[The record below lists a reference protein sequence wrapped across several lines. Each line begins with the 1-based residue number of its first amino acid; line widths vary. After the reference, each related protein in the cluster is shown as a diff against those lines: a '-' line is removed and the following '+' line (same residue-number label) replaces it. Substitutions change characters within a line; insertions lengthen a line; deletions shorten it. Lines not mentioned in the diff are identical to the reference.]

1 MLALIAMRTQAW
13 ADDAAVKLVWQQI
26 SQSLNLAWVL
36 VCGFLVM
43 FMQVG
48 FAMLETGFT
57 RAKNAVNTMAM
68 NLIIYPVGLFGFW
81 IVGYALMMGGVSNWP
96 SLGVSAIAH
105 RELSIAIGGHQYGL
119 IGCAKF
125 ALVSVTHDPGSLAMF
140 LFAVVFMDTAATIP
154 TGAMAERWKFSAFFV
169 YGLFMS
175 MLLYPL
181 FGNWVWGGGWLSQL
195 GMNLGLGHGDVDFAG
210 SSVVHMTGGIAA
222 LAGAIT
228 LGPRIG
234 KFRRDGA
241 IGLLPGHNIPMA
253 VVGTLILA
261 FGWFGFNTG
270 STLAAADTRIGII
283 AVNTMLASAG
293 GALSALLYLW
303 HRYHKPDVAM
313 ACNGLLGGLVSITAP
328 CAFVS
333 PAAAVLIGVIGGLI
347 VVASVLVIERQFRID
362 DPVGAISVHGVCG
375 VWGALA
381 LGLFADG
388 TYGDGWNGVAGPVRG
403 LLYGDIGQFAAQ
415 LIGVVVNIV
424 VVFGLAWAFFRVV
437 ERTIGNRVPAEV
449 EWSGLDA
456 LEATCARA
464 AWSVSRLA
472 ASLATIGSCPWLLRR
487 NTTNTEPLVSNRSGT
502 RVRPSACW

>member
-1 MLALIAMRTQAW
+1 
-13 ADDAAVKLVWQQI
+13 
-26 SQSLNLAWVL
+26 
-36 VCGFLVM
+36 
-43 FMQVG
+43 
-48 FAMLETGFT
+48 
-57 RAKNAVNTMAM
+57 M
-68 NLIIYPVGLFGFW
+68 NLVIYPVGLFGFW
-81 IVGYALMMGGVSNWP
+81 IAGYGLMMGGVSRWP
-96 SLGVSAIAH
+96 SLGVSTMAH
-105 RELSIAIGGHQYGL
+105 RELSITLGGHEYGL

-125 ALVSVTHDPGSLAMF
+125 ALVSVSHEPGSLAMF

-154 TGAMAERWKFSAFFV
+154 TGALAERWKFSAFLV

-195 GMNLGLGHGDVDFAG
+195 GVNLKLGHGDVDFAG
-210 SSVVHMTGGIAA
+210 SSVVHMTGGLAA

-270 STLAAADTRIGII
+270 STLAASDPRIGII

-313 ACNGLLGGLVSITAP
+313 ACNGLLGGLVSITAS
-328 CAFVS
+328 CAFVT
-333 PAAAVLIGVIGGLI
+333 PAAAVMIGVIAGLI
-347 VVASVLVIERQFRID
+347 VVASVLLFERQFRID
-362 DPVGAISVHGVCG
+362 DPVGAISVHGICG
-375 VWGALA
+375 IWGALA

-403 LLYGDIGQFAAQ
+403 LLYGDAGQFAAQ
-415 LIGVVVNIV
+415 LVGIAVNMV
-424 VVFGLAWAFFRVV
+424 VVFGLAWTFFLVV

-449 EWSGLDA
+449 EWSGLDQ
-456 LEATCARA
+456 LEM
-464 AWSVSRLA
+464 
-472 ASLATIGSCPWLLRR
+472 GSEAYPH
-487 NTTNTEPLVSNRSGT
+487 
-502 RVRPSACW
+502 

>member
-1 MLALIAMRTQAW
+1 MIARSPAFRPLRRLRRLPALRLAAILVATLAVVIISPPAW
-13 ADDAAVKLVWQQI
+13 ADDAGARQEI
-26 SQSLNLAWVL
+26 AQSLNLAWVL

-68 NLIIYPVGLFGFW
+68 NLVIYPVGLIGFW
-81 IVGYALMMGGVSNWP
+81 FSGYALMMGGVSNWP
-96 SLGVSAIAH
+96 SLGVSPIAH

-125 ALVSVTHDPGSLAMF
+125 ALVSIGHDPGSLAMF

-154 TGAMAERWKFSAFFV
+154 TGALAERWKFSAFFV

-175 MLLYPL
+175 MFLYPL
-181 FGNWVWGGGWLSQL
+181 FGNWVWGGGWLAQL
-195 GMNLGLGHGDVDFAG
+195 GVNLGLGHGDVDFAG

-222 LAGAIT
+222 LAGAMT

-241 IGLLPGHNIPMA
+241 IGLLPGHNLPMA
-253 VVGTLILA
+253 MVGTLILA

-270 STLAAADTRIGII
+270 STLAASDPRIGLI
-283 AVNTMLASAG
+283 AVNTMLASAAG
-293 GALSALLYLW
+293 SLSGLLYLW
-303 HRYHKPDVAM
+303 HRYHKPDIAM
-313 ACNGLLGGLVSITAP
+313 ACNGLLGGLVAITAP

-333 PAAAVLIGVIGGLI
+333 PAAAVMIGAIAGLI
-347 VVASVLVIERQFRID
+347 VLASVLIIERRFHID

-375 VWGALA
+375 LWGALA

-403 LLYGDIGQFAAQ
+403 LLYGDVGQFAAQ
-415 LIGVVVNIV
+415 LIGVVVNLV
-424 VVFGLAWAFFRVV
+424 VVFGLAWLFFLVV
-437 ERTIGNRVPAEV
+437 EHTIGNRVPAEV
-449 EWSGLDA
+449 EWSGLDS
-456 LEATCARA
+456 LEM
-464 AWSVSRLA
+464 
-472 ASLATIGSCPWLLRR
+472 GSDAYP
-487 NTTNTEPLVSNRSGT
+487 N
-502 RVRPSACW
+502 